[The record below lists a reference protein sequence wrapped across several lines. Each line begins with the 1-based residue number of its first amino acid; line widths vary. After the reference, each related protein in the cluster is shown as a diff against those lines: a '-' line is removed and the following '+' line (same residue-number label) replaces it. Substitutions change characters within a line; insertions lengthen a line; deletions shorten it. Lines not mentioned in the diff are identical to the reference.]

1 MKSTGVRI
9 ALSTSAIAL
18 ATAISAPAFA
28 QPAEQIPETAAED
41 SDRSEPDIIVTGSL
55 IQRPNNTSVSPIIS
69 VGEAA
74 IKEAGTANLQD
85 ALNQVPSF
93 TVGGNAATGGQGT
106 GGRASINL
114 HGLGTNRN
122 LVLLDG
128 RRLPV

>member
-1 MKSTGVRI
+1 MRLSGSRLAFSAS
-9 ALSTSAIAL
+9 ALSCAIAL
-18 ATAISAPAFA
+18 ATPAFGQDQA
-28 QPAEQIPETAAED
+28 ADESGSAED
-41 SDRSEPDIIVTGSL
+41 IVVTGSL
-55 IQRPNNTSVSPIIS
+55 IQRANNTSVSPIIS
-69 VGEAA
+69 VSDAA
-74 IKEAGTANLQD
+74 IKEAGTATLQD

-128 RRLPV
+128 RRLLHGFGRAE